1 MRGREGR
8 EGGTEGGRE
17 ENEEYRGREGGRE
30 EEIRSCNRGFPDD
43 RRWNACANQRGTKLS
58 LGDRNMN
65 SGNFILLPVGAGFIW
80 MRTLLFSFFAVGGI
94 SAKVRGSSRT
104 WPMQKSTSHLS
115 PPFPPVRKRLMVL
128 ALVADSTMI
137 RLVPDE
143 SPGSSPVPSA
153 ERDLPPFTFFL
164 LAPAEVLTLL
174 PALDDADVVDFRRA
188 LVVEVVDW
196 AVASLTTEAGGR
208 RRCR

>member
-1 MRGREGR
+1 MRNIGREV
-8 EGGTEGGRE
+8 
-17 ENEEYRGREGGRE
+17 GRE

-43 RRWNACANQRGTKLS
+43 RRWNACANQRGTRGTKLS
-58 LGDRNMN
+58 LGDKILN
-65 SGNFILLPVGAGFIW
+65 SGDLILLPVGAGFIW
-80 MRTLLFSFFAVGGI
+80 GRTLLFSFFAVGGI

-137 RLVPDE
+137 RFVPDE

-164 LAPAEVLTLL
+164 LAPAEVLALL
-174 PALDDADVVDFRRA
+174 PALDDVVDFRRV